1 MLASM
6 LTRKNHSQG
15 PARGAAAFGRIPAR
29 LRAALLLLALGLIA
43 YASWRLLAQRTRAWA
58 VAEVP
63 IAFWTWHSSA
73 PAQADVQRAID
84 AAGARTLFIRAG
96 QIDFDGNAVRRIRAV
111 RGRFPVGVEIHLVY
125 NATPDLLSQIE
136 RLDSAAFTS
145 EVARSYEAD
154 AERAR
159 RDGAQVAG
167 VQLDIDVPTRLLPKY
182 EQFLGAMRERLPN
195 WTILSI
201 TGLATWMNSPEAA
214 GVVAAADFWVLQCYG
229 ATVPERLDRATP
241 ISSPQQV
248 ARAVDRARALGRPFY
263 AGLAAYGYA
272 IRYARNGEFIEMSGS
287 LDPSLVAQSP
297 DLELVERNPFAA
309 TPVSDGGAIASE
321 QRLVYRAREDA
332 AIGELGLR
340 AGEWLVLD
348 LPTAESLRASAR
360 AVRERA
366 GDRLLGICVFRLPAE
381 DDPTTLTIQEV
392 QTALTDVAPTVA
404 ATVTI
409 KPTVRNDASADDDS
423 GVLAVTIANGGS
435 ASALVGGD
443 AMIVELRVPAGS
455 VRRVSLDGFA
465 SSKMLYERP
474 GGKPAAGGEALQPCG
489 PGRANVVRLEAPAW
503 RPGDGPTAFLEMA
516 GEMPQSIS
524 ILITVRTD
532 AGRVW
537 RDERIVKVSAVP

>member
-1 MLASM
+1 MLAP
-6 LTRKNHSQG
+6 KHHSPG
-15 PARGAAAFGRIPAR
+15 PARRAAGLRPIPAR

-63 IAFWTWHSSA
+63 VAFWTWHSST

-84 AAGARTLFIRAG
+84 GARARTLFIRAG
-96 QIDFDGNAVRRIRAV
+96 QIDYDQNAVRRIRAV
-111 RGRFPVGVEIHLVY
+111 TGRFPVGVEIHLVY

-136 RLDSAAFTS
+136 RLDSASFAS
-145 EVARSYEAD
+145 EIARCYEAD
-154 AERAR
+154 AERAM
-159 RDGAQVAG
+159 RDGARVAG

-182 EQFLGAMRERLPN
+182 EQFLGAIRERLPKGA
-195 WTILSI
+195 ILSI
-201 TGLATWMNSPEAA
+201 TGLATWMNSPEVAR
-214 GVVAAADFWVLQCYG
+214 VVAASDFWVLQCYG
-229 ATVPERLDRATP
+229 ATVPERLDRVTP

-248 ARAVDRARALGRPFY
+248 ARAVDRARAVGRPFY

-272 IRYARNGEFIEMSGS
+272 IRFARNGKFIEMSGS

-297 DLELVERNPFAA
+297 DLELVERKPFAA

-321 QRLVYRAREDA
+321 DRLVYRAREDA

-392 QTALTDVAPTVA
+392 QSALADVPPTVA
-404 ATVTI
+404 ATANMKMI
-409 KPTVRNDASADDDS
+409 ARDDARADDDRR
-423 GVLAVTIANGGS
+423 VLTVTIQNAGS

-443 AMIVELRVPAGS
+443 ALTVDLRIPAGS

-474 GGKPAAGGEALQPCG
+474 GAKAAVDGEALQPCG
-489 PGRANVVRLEAPAW
+489 PGRANVVRLAASAW
-503 RPGDGPTAFLEMA
+503 RPGDGPTAFLELA
-516 GEMPQSIS
+516 TEMPQSIS

-532 AGRVW
+532 SGRVW
-537 RDERIVKVSAVP
+537 RDERIVKVSDGGVTL

>member
-1 MLASM
+1 M
-6 LTRKNHSQG
+6 LTRKHHSQH
-15 PARGAAAFGRIPAR
+15 AWGAAGFRRIPAR
-29 LRAALLLLALGLIA
+29 LRAALLLLALVLMA

-63 IAFWTWHSSA
+63 VAFWTWRSS
-73 PAQADVQRAID
+73 PPTQADVQRAID
-84 AAGARTLFIRAG
+84 AAGVRTLFIRAG
-96 QIDFDGNAVRRIRAV
+96 QIDYDGNAVRRIRAV

-125 NATPDLLSQIE
+125 NATPDLLSQVE
-136 RLDSAAFTS
+136 RLDSASFAS

-159 RDGAQVAG
+159 GDGARVAG

-182 EQFLGAMRERLPN
+182 EQFLVAMRERLPKE
-195 WTILSI
+195 TILSI
-201 TGLATWMNSPEAA
+201 TGLATWMNSPEVAR
-214 GVVAAADFWVLQCYG
+214 VVTAADFWVLQCYG
-229 ATVPERLDRATP
+229 ATVPERLDRPTP
-241 ISSPQQV
+241 ISSPHEV
-248 ARAVDRARALGRPFY
+248 ARALDRARAVGRPFY
-263 AGLAAYGYA
+263 AGLAAYGYT
-272 IRYARNGEFIEMSGS
+272 IHYERDGKFIEMSGS
-287 LDPSLVAQSP
+287 LDPSVVAQSP

-348 LPTAESLRASAR
+348 LPTVESLRASAR

-392 QTALTDVAPTVA
+392 QTALTDIPPTVA
-404 ATVTI
+404 ATATMRMI
-409 KPTVRNDASADDDS
+409 ARDDSRADDH
-423 GVLAVTIANGGS
+423 GRVLAVTIANAGS
-435 ASALVGGD
+435 ASALSGVD
-443 AMIVELRVPAGS
+443 AIIVDLRVPAAS
-455 VRRVSLDGFA
+455 VRRVSLDGFV

-474 GGKPAAGGEALQPCG
+474 GGKAAVDGEVLRPCG
-489 PGRANVVRLEAPAW
+489 PGRANVVRLVAPTW
-503 RPGDGPTAFLEMA
+503 RPGDGPTAFLELA
-516 GEMPQSIS
+516 SEMPQSIS

-532 AGRVW
+532 AGVW
-537 RDERIVKVSAVP
+537 RDERIVKVSDGGVML